1 MFSKEDLTNVEVVII
16 DEADRILD
24 ENNPKMRYKLTQIF
38 DKIPKN
44 KRVGLFSATL
54 DVIKSDIRFLG
65 MRNPKKVTLSVK
77 KSDSNENIDIIIPDK
92 LKN

>member
-1 MFSKEDLTNVEVVII
+1 MEVVVI

-24 ENNPKMRYKLTQIF
+24 EHNIKMRFKLTQIF
-38 DKIPKN
+38 DNLPKS

-54 DVIKSDIRFLG
+54 EIIKSDIRFLG

-77 KSDSNENIDIIIPDK
+77 KMDTKEDIDIIIPEK
-92 LKN
+92 LENYV